1 MNPELLQ
8 TFLKIVKYKQIS
20 QAADSLYITQA
31 AVSNRLSRLESQLG
45 VKLINRVKGQANVTL
60 TKYGRRLVPIANEW
74 MELVQET
81 ANLKELANY
90 DNLTMISS
98 VDINTSLLSLLLP
111 DFMEDNPLLR
121 YTINTGNTE
130 KIYTSIENGTADL
143 GISFNKISRYQVD
156 SRKIGEE
163 RLFLI
168 TGADSD
174 YPDFVTTTMLS
185 RSDELFVPWNE
196 DYVNWHLMCWDDS
209 IKPLL
214 QADGAVQVPGYLRFP
229 KAWTIIPESCVQ
241 IMAHLE
247 QPYRVLQLL
256 EEPPALKLYALKK
269 KDRHLKQA
277 SIDRLILQLRSAIY
291 KYHQQQQ
298 NHEA

>member
-31 AVSNRLSRLESQLG
+31 AVSNRLNRLESQLG
-45 VKLINRVKGQANVTL
+45 VKLVNRVKGQANVTL

-90 DNLTMISS
+90 DSLNIIST
-98 VDINTSLLSLLLP
+98 VDINTAILSILLP
-111 DFMEDNPLLR
+111 DFMTDDPLLR
-121 YTINTGNTE
+121 YNLNTGNTE
-130 KIYTSIENGTADL
+130 KIYTCVENGTADL
-143 GISFNKISRYQVD
+143 GISFDKMSRYHVD

-163 RLFLI
+163 QLLLI
-168 TGADSD
+168 TGINSD
-174 YPDFVTTTMLS
+174 YPDFVTTNMLS
-185 RSDELFVPWNE
+185 RSDELFIPWNE
-196 DYVNWHLMCWDDS
+196 EYVNWHLMCWDDH
-209 IKPLL
+209 IQPLI
-214 QADGAVQVPGYLRFP
+214 QADGAVQCPDYLQFT
-229 KAWTIIPESCVQ
+229 KSWIILPESCVRV
-241 IMAHLE
+241 MERLN
-247 QPYRVLQLL
+247 QPFRVLRLL

-277 SIDRLILQLRSAIY
+277 SIDRLILQLRSSIY
-291 KYHQQQQ
+291 KYHQQEQ